1 MIEIPRHRLVD
12 ELVELTRRGS
22 VMVSGAPGVGKSW
35 VLGQLVK
42 RCKKESR
49 RVTTLAAEDFQVSTL
64 QQIYDALKFTKPL
77 PKLLAAL
84 SDPVLIID
92 GLDALRGEAS
102 QRAFRE
108 LIRQVSEQAPNAA
121 VVASVRTFDL
131 QESPELQRLQNRYS
145 GTGRGMQRFVIGELT
160 DIELLEASG
169 QSSDLLALLENRSTP
184 LFNLLRNP
192 FNLHLAFALLS
203 DGISLAELRTV
214 QSQVQLLES
223 YWRYRVLSPVEGS
236 LKEKLLTTF
245 TKMMVDAK
253 TLSVPESDI
262 TEPGYQEALHSLKSS
277 EVLRK
282 STTGR
287 LAYAHNILFDYAISR
302 LLLDEYRLFDFVRE
316 DPARSLFFRP
326 SLTLFFNRLWIF
338 DPETFWKITI
348 NLLSSADL
356 PERMRVVPAVVVS
369 EAAKT
374 ADELE
379 PDQLQVHL
387 GPAYTNFISL
397 LLRAALAVR
406 VLDDR
411 RRLLWLQWML
421 RLSAGLQIEWIN
433 EILTA
438 LTTAHVTMTQVDR
451 SLIGEL
457 ARNILFWEIE
467 PPPGLSER
475 QALNLSSVATGRILP
490 IIADTFDSDPMA
502 SERAILAISDRIGSP
517 QSASNEG
524 FWLTNILPAIIRKS
538 PSLAERICLQLYSFS
553 EESEESTSMGG
564 GIIMSFRSTRKQDYS
579 SSLYGLTSR
588 FGLFLEVDGARAARV
603 AIQATELEVPR
614 ARKKELDQGWEKV
627 HFKLHG
633 RMVLYQADYSEIWD
647 GVGSR
652 DLTSLT
658 LLDSALQFACGAPE
672 ELRAEMIAE
681 VITFASLGI
690 SWKRLMFRTKLH
702 PEKLYQMVK
711 ELLFAPKFI
720 SAPEVTVEVGEVLK
734 AAYEKELVSPSDSEK
749 IQRAI
754 LLVSRTKF
762 VRRYERASNIQQRLL
777 GCMPEE
783 AITNADLLRVLAH
796 SGVKKKRENKPFIQ
810 MSGGAV
816 PFNLTDEY
824 RRAGIDPD
832 TESNAKVIA
841 LTGKVRE
848 FEGGHLNSIPSDA
861 DGVAVEPFLRELH
874 ELVKAEGVSGQVA
887 ENGRG
892 VLYAAV
898 NVICRNSTL
907 GADSGL
913 IQLCR
918 EYAVEGS
925 KDPEP
930 IFDPKYHLRF
940 DHPGWGSPSPRIEA
954 IQALAQLIWNYYGD
968 DMIVS
973 AFLKAS
979 TDEVPAVRFQV
990 ARYLT
995 SLYKRGLKDQFWT
1008 TLSAMIAAESTSGV
1022 MIGLLNSLP
1031 AVAGLEPE
1039 RAMQVVEEAV
1049 ARRLPETERSEMR
1062 RALVNVP
1069 VGLYAVQGTERAK
1082 ALLQRM
1088 AANPSFYSSEISDAI
1103 FTASHYLDPKKTAD
1117 ETQRSRGR
1125 ELIGFLFEPA
1135 RHALIN
1141 RTELKNDPETNR
1153 KLLEILDSAGSRIVF
1168 SFGLPSHGV
1177 AGDDVLDTD
1186 ERTKHYLEVK
1196 PLLEQLLG
1204 KGGDDTPVPLTPQTA
1219 YYLLQLMNGI
1229 IDIDP
1234 VNVLGFASAVC
1245 AGGSIFGFELDA
1257 SARDEAVKLVD
1268 RALADHRDTLKSS
1281 AASVG
1286 HMLDLF
1292 VKAGW
1297 SEALALT
1304 FRLDE
1309 AFR

>member
-1 MIEIPRHRLVD
+1 
-12 ELVELTRRGS
+12 
-22 VMVSGAPGVGKSW
+22 
-35 VLGQLVK
+35 
-42 RCKKESR
+42 
-49 RVTTLAAEDFQVSTL
+49 
-64 QQIYDALKFTKPL
+64 
-77 PKLLAAL
+77 
-84 SDPVLIID
+84 
-92 GLDALRGEAS
+92 
-102 QRAFRE
+102 
-108 LIRQVSEQAPNAA
+108 
-121 VVASVRTFDL
+121 
-131 QESPELQRLQNRYS
+131 
-145 GTGRGMQRFVIGELT
+145 
-160 DIELLEASG
+160 
-169 QSSDLLALLENRSTP
+169 
-184 LFNLLRNP
+184 
-192 FNLHLAFALLS
+192 
-203 DGISLAELRTV
+203 
-214 QSQVQLLES
+214 
-223 YWRYRVLSPVEGS
+223 
-236 LKEKLLTTF
+236 
-245 TKMMVDAK
+245 
-253 TLSVPESDI
+253 
-262 TEPGYQEALHSLKSS
+262 
-277 EVLRK
+277 
-282 STTGR
+282 
-287 LAYAHNILFDYAISR
+287 
-302 LLLDEYRLFDFVRE
+302 
-316 DPARSLFFRP
+316 
-326 SLTLFFNRLWIF
+326 
-338 DPETFWKITI
+338 
-348 NLLSSADL
+348 
-356 PERMRVVPAVVVS
+356 
-369 EAAKT
+369 
-374 ADELE
+374 
-379 PDQLQVHL
+379 
-387 GPAYTNFISL
+387 
-397 LLRAALAVR
+397 
-406 VLDDR
+406 
-411 RRLLWLQWML
+411 
-421 RLSAGLQIEWIN
+421 
-433 EILTA
+433 
-438 LTTAHVTMTQVDR
+438 
-451 SLIGEL
+451 
-457 ARNILFWEIE
+457 
-467 PPPGLSER
+467 
-475 QALNLSSVATGRILP
+475 
-490 IIADTFDSDPMA
+490 
-502 SERAILAISDRIGSP
+502 
-517 QSASNEG
+517 
-524 FWLTNILPAIIRKS
+524 
-538 PSLAERICLQLYSFS
+538 
-553 EESEESTSMGG
+553 
-564 GIIMSFRSTRKQDYS
+564 
-579 SSLYGLTSR
+579 
-588 FGLFLEVDGARAARV
+588 
-603 AIQATELEVPR
+603 
-614 ARKKELDQGWEKV
+614 
-627 HFKLHG
+627 
-633 RMVLYQADYSEIWD
+633 
-647 GVGSR
+647 
-652 DLTSLT
+652 
-658 LLDSALQFACGAPE
+658 
-672 ELRAEMIAE
+672 
-681 VITFASLGI
+681 
-690 SWKRLMFRTKLH
+690 
-702 PEKLYQMVK
+702 
-711 ELLFAPKFI
+711 
-720 SAPEVTVEVGEVLK
+720 
-734 AAYEKELVSPSDSEK
+734 
-749 IQRAI
+749 
-754 LLVSRTKF
+754 
-762 VRRYERASNIQQRLL
+762 
-777 GCMPEE
+777 MPEE